1 MKSIVL
7 TLVGLFMLWMLV
19 GCDGFLDEYSI
30 TEVRPTEL
38 TDIEQLLLGDAYLDG
53 LLEPTAVY
61 SNVTDGFGVVTGYQ
75 ISTRRL
81 TMPFGDR
88 THVWY

>member
-7 TLVGLFMLWMLV
+7 TFVGSFMLWMLV

-38 TDIEQLLLGDAYLDG
+38 TDVEQLLLPDKKRC
-53 LLEPTAVY
+53 
-61 SNVTDGFGVVTGYQ
+61 SI
-75 ISTRRL
+75 ISWIFSR
-81 TMPFGDR
+81 MI
-88 THVWY
+88 

>member
-7 TLVGLFMLWMLV
+7 TLVGSFMLWMLV

-38 TDIEQLLLGDAYLDG
+38 TDIEQLLLGDAYLD
-53 LLEPTAVY
+53 LSL
-61 SNVTDGFGVVTGYQ
+61 
-75 ISTRRL
+75 I
-81 TMPFGDR
+81 
-88 THVWY
+88 HI

>member
-7 TLVGLFMLWMLV
+7 TLVGSFMLWMLV

-38 TDIEQLLLGDAYLDG
+38 TDVEQLLLGDAYLDAGQKEVQYNIMDIFTDDIKCNG
-53 LLEPTAVY
+53 LKSE
-61 SNVTDGFGVVTGYQ
+61 GY
-75 ISTRRL
+75 RL
-81 TMPFGDR
+81 SLI
-88 THVWY
+88 HI

>member
-7 TLVGLFMLWMLV
+7 TLVGSFMLWMLV

-38 TDIEQLLLGDAYLDG
+38 TDIEQLLLGDAYLDAG
-53 LLEPTAVY
+53 QRVGERRFPDLFREYEVAFFV
-61 SNVTDGFGVVTGYQ
+61 GCGYVQ
-75 ISTRRL
+75 QCRGR
-81 TMPFGDR
+81 
-88 THVWY
+88 V